1 MTRAL
6 HAEWTKLRT
15 VPSTAWTALSLVVA
29 TVAVGAFAT
38 FGLGTVEGA
47 DTVRFS
53 ASGVLLG
60 QVAAVVLAVLTVT
73 PEYETA
79 MIRTTLAADPHRGR
93 VLAAKAATVTA
104 VVLGCGTLGM
114 LGSLAAGRLILPD
127 QGLPA
132 PSLVDGPTLRAY
144 SGTVLYFGLIAL
156 LSIGLAMVIRHTG
169 SSITVVLSVL
179 YVLPV
184 AATLVTDPVWRER
197 ILKYSPMTAGLAIQN
212 TLNVDALPMKPWP
225 GLGVLAGYAGVAVV
239 AGAVLFRS
247 RDA

>member
-132 PSLVDGPTLRAY
+132 PWTD
-144 SGTVLYFGLIAL
+144 
-156 LSIGLAMVIRHTG
+156 RHCGRTPAPC
-169 SSITVVLSVL
+169 STS
-179 YVLPV
+179 
-184 AATLVTDPVWRER
+184 D
-197 ILKYSPMTAGLAIQN
+197 
-212 TLNVDALPMKPWP
+212 
-225 GLGVLAGYAGVAVV
+225 
-239 AGAVLFRS
+239 
-247 RDA
+247 